1 MRVFARALT
10 GVATLAIVS
19 GMSVAAHAQDA
30 QSQAPAADDQAAPEQ
45 EIVVTGIRA
54 SLSSAQS
61 IKRNASAIVDSIVAD
76 DIGKLPDTNTTE
88 ALQRIS
94 GIQVSRDRG
103 EGGSVAIRGLTQVL
117 TTMNGRQIFTADGG
131 RGYNLQDFPSE
142 LLAGVDVYKTPT
154 ADLIEGGIGGVID
167 LRTRKPLDLPG
178 LTISGSARVRY
189 NDLVD
194 KFSPLASVLVS
205 DRWNVGDGEMG
216 LILSGSYQERA
227 FRSDVISAGAPGVR
241 SDVIAG
247 RSIVTPNGD
256 YEPLINGTRRRI
268 GLDGTFQWKPTPEL
282 EFYAQ
287 ASYQEFRSLQ
297 QQRGLNNP
305 TNGIAVEPG
314 SVTTFDGTDDFKS
327 GTFLNLPISTYGVER
342 DTYDKNQQYSI
353 GGRWGDDRASL
364 TADFTYQK
372 SSNDLY
378 YSELD
383 LKTVVPRATLD
394 ISGEVPSMLFD
405 GVDLTNIANYQ
416 LGALTRSENHYDGD
430 SYAAR
435 LDGDFKI
442 DSPFLSG
449 FKTGVRYQKQSI
461 AFLPIRF
468 FQNPAAGT
476 PASPV
481 TDLFEPMPFT
491 DYFSGDQGLEHNY
504 LTAITSNLGDDFD
517 AVRQKIGIATKPAID
532 PLSTYTMS
540 EKTMA
545 GYAEMLFS
553 IDGPLRIDGNV
564 GVRVVKTELNVNGN
578 KRVNGVVSPAV
589 SNTDYVNVLP
599 SANVRFRF
607 TDKLQ
612 LRLAASQTLTRPTF
626 SQLSPALTL
635 VPAQGQ
641 GSGGNPNLRPL
652 QADQLDA
659 SLEYYFSKTG
669 SAYVAGFYR
678 KVKGFIFSS
687 GVRQVIDGIDYVIT
701 QPTNGDDGTIKGIE
715 VGGQTFFDFLPGA
728 LSGFGVQANYT
739 YIDSNTPSAIAG
751 YTTPL
756 PGLSKHSFNV
766 SGLYEKN
773 GLSVRVAYNYR
784 SSYLGSIYGLPLPA
798 GGSQLLPVYTRGYG
812 WLDAS
817 INYDV
822 TKNITVSLE
831 GSNLTRRRELTYY
844 DVTTRPSNHSID
856 DRQIMAGVRF
866 KF

>member
-30 QSQAPAADDQAAPEQ
+30 QSQAPAADDQADPEQ